1 MGVDVNAWINS
12 QAEIRDIVDV
22 LALLDGAKGKWEPLG
37 ESSRKWRVEGT
48 QVQGSTVA
56 GLANLSWEGQYER
69 RSMTCHLQP
78 CEALPS
84 ISLYPRATARNLAL
98 CCGVASFFGGI
109 VQFNDCATYPM
120 SFKGCPDSALAYA
133 NDGKEW
139 EWFQQRLSEVQPLTI
154 EHVESFER
162 FAFYQGHI
170 TGLTE

>member
-1 MGVDVNAWINS
+1 
-12 QAEIRDIVDV
+12 
-22 LALLDGAKGKWEPLG
+22 
-37 ESSRKWRVEGT
+37 
-48 QVQGSTVA
+48 
-56 GLANLSWEGQYER
+56 
-69 RSMTCHLQP
+69 
-78 CEALPS
+78 
-84 ISLYPRATARNLAL
+84 
-98 CCGVASFFGGI
+98 

-120 SFKGCPDSALAYA
+120 SFKGCPDSGLAYA